1 MLPWKKTVY
10 AAFAAQVLSIIGF
23 ACVLPFLPLYIKS
36 ELGVTDPGEV
46 ERWAGI
52 VGGAAG
58 ITLGIFG
65 PIWGLVADRYGRKP
79 MVLRSM
85 IGGAVILTLM
95 SFTQNVQ
102 QLVICRLLQGI
113 VTGTVTASVAL
124 VASVAPREHTGFAL
138 GLMQSAVSLGISL
151 GPLIGGVVS
160 DFVSY
165 RAAFRVAGVM
175 LLLGGVLVQ
184 VAIHENFRRPE
195 SSSKAHSGSFREVF
209 VAVGFL
215 AAVFALFATRFANSV
230 PMPIY
235 PLFVEKLRGTSEHI
249 NTVTGSLMAT
259 YGVAAA
265 VASVLCGRLSD
276 RWGHKRLLIAGS
288 LFTAAA
294 AALHVFASQVGHL
307 FLLRVLLGLGAG
319 AVMPAASSIIRQ
331 AVHDRNIGKAYGVTT
346 SFTSAAWTM
355 GPIAGGYLAASVGAV
370 YPGMRYRAPF
380 LLMAVALVVA
390 AAIVG
395 WIVRSDGPDSRDLEV
410 TSTPEDK

>member
-23 ACVLPFLPLYIKS
+23 ACVLPFLSLYIKS
-36 ELGVTDPGEV
+36 ELGVTEPGEV

-58 ITLGIFG
+58 VTLGIFG

-85 IGGAVILTLM
+85 IGGAIVLTLM
-95 SFTQNVQ
+95 SFTQTVQ
-102 QLVICRLLQGI
+102 QLVICRLLQGM
-113 VTGTVTASVAL
+113 VTGTVTASIAL

-184 VAIHENFRRPE
+184 VAIHENFTRPE
-195 SSSKAHSGSFREVF
+195 SSSKTHSGSFREVF
-209 VAVGFL
+209 VAAGFL
-215 AAVFALFATRFANSV
+215 AGVFALFATRFANSV

-235 PLFVEKLRGTSEHI
+235 PLFVEKLRGTSRHI
-249 NTVTGSLMAT
+249 NTLTGSLLAT
-259 YGVAAA
+259 YGVASAI
-265 VASVLCGRLSD
+265 ASVLCGRMSD

-294 AALHVFASQVGHL
+294 GALHVFAWRVDQL

-346 SFTSAAWTM
+346 TFTSLAWTI

-380 LLMAVALVVA
+380 LLMAVGLVGAALV
-390 AAIVG
+390 VG
-395 WIVRSDGPDSRDLEV
+395 WIVRSDGPDIRDFEV
-410 TSTPEDK
+410 RHEEPS